1 VTVSDLR
8 TSPVL
13 APVEPS
19 AIAAPGELLAIE
31 PLTEDAAARRGFGVL
46 FWLAVGAVGVMILLA
61 ILAPIL
67 PLRDPTALDY
77 RAVNIGPSWHHW
89 LGTDDLGRDLLS
101 RVIWGSRVSL
111 IIGFG
116 SVFLGLLTGGS
127 AGMLAAYRGRGAD
140 GVLNA
145 FSFVLLAFPPILA
158 IMVIEAFW
166 GKTLLKLTL
175 LFALVAAPQL
185 FRVVRA
191 STLSVANREFVLA
204 ARTMGA
210 TTNRIIFRE
219 LLPNV
224 LPAAIS
230 FALIGVAIAIVVEG
244 SLAFL
249 GLSISLPTA
258 SLGNIINEGA
268 QLYNLQTNPWPVV
281 FPSLYIFV
289 LIVSL
294 NFIGDRLRGTYDS
307 REAKL

>member
-1 VTVSDLR
+1 VPDGATA
-8 TSPVL
+8 PVL

-19 AIAAPGELLAIE
+19 AMAAPGEILAVE
-31 PLTEDAAARRGFGVL
+31 PLTADSPARRGLGPL
-46 FWLAVGAVGVMILLA
+46 FWVALSAVGAMILLA
-61 ILAPIL
+61 LLAPIL
-67 PLRDPTALDY
+67 PLPAPTTLDY
-77 RAVNIGPSWHHW
+77 HAVNVGPSAGHI

-101 RVIWGSRVSL
+101 RIIWGSRVSL
-111 IIGFG
+111 TIGFG
-116 SVFLGLLTGGS
+116 SVIIGLLVGGS
-127 AGMLAAYRGRGAD
+127 AGMLAAYRGRGSD

-145 FSFVLLAFPPILA
+145 VSFILLAFPPILA
-158 IMVIEAFW
+158 IMVVEAFW

-191 STLSVANREFVLA
+191 NTLSYANREFVMA

-210 TTNRIIFRE
+210 STTRIIFRE

-224 LPAAIS
+224 LPSAVS

-268 QLYNLQTNPWPVV
+268 QLYNLQQNPWPVV

-294 NFIGDRLRGTYDS
+294 NFVGDRLRGTFDT
-307 REAKL
+307 REARL

>member
-1 VTVSDLR
+1 VPNGH
-8 TSPVL
+8 TSTPVL
-13 APVEPS
+13 TPVEPS
-19 AIAAPGELLAIE
+19 AVAVPGEILAIE
-31 PLTEDAAARRGFGVL
+31 PLTAESPARRGLGVL
-46 FWLAVGAVGVMILLA
+46 FWLAVGAVVVMILLA
-61 ILAPIL
+61 VLAPVL
-67 PLRDPTALDY
+67 PIRSPTALDY
-77 RAVNIGPSWHHW
+77 QNVNTGPSVHHL

-101 RVIWGSRVSL
+101 RIIWGSRVSL

-116 SVFLGLLTGGS
+116 SVILGLLVGGS
-127 AGMLAAYRGRGAD
+127 AGMLAAYRGRGTD

-145 FSFVLLAFPPILA
+145 ASFVLLAFPPILA
-158 IMVIEAFW
+158 IMVVEAFW
-166 GKTLLKLTL
+166 GKTLMKLTL

-191 STLSVANREFVLA
+191 NTLSYASREFILA

-210 TTNRIIFRE
+210 STNRIIFRE

-224 LPAAIS
+224 LPAAAS

-268 QLYNLQTNPWPVV
+268 QLYNLQQNPWPVI
-281 FPSLYIFV
+281 FPSLYIFI

-294 NFIGDRLRGTYDS
+294 NFVGDRLRGVFDP
-307 REAKL
+307 REARL

>member
-1 VTVSDLR
+1 M
-8 TSPVL
+8 
-13 APVEPS
+13 
-19 AIAAPGELLAIE
+19 AAPGEILAVE
-31 PLTEDAAARRGFGVL
+31 PLTADAPARRGFGVL
-46 FWLAVGAVGVMILLA
+46 FWLAVGAVSVMILLA
-61 ILAPIL
+61 ILVPFL
-67 PLRDPTALDY
+67 PLPAPTSLDY
-77 RAVNIGPSWHHW
+77 HAVNVGPTWHHL

-101 RVIWGSRVSL
+101 RVIWGSRVSP

-116 SVFLGLLTGGS
+116 SVFLGLLVGGS

-145 FSFVLLAFPPILA
+145 SAFILLAFPPILA
-158 IMVIEAFW
+158 IMVVEAFW
-166 GKTLLKLTL
+166 GKTLFKLTL

-191 STLSVANREFVLA
+191 NTLSYAGREFVLA
-204 ARTMGA
+204 AKTMGA
-210 TTNRIIFRE
+210 STNRIIFRE
-219 LLPNV
+219 LLPNI
-224 LPAAIS
+224 LPAAAS

-268 QLYNLQTNPWPVV
+268 QLYNLQQNPWPVI

-294 NFIGDRLRGTYDS
+294 NFIGDRLRGTYDT
-307 REAKL
+307 REARL

>member
-1 VTVSDLR
+1 VPEGHPV
-8 TSPVL
+8 PVL
-13 APVEPS
+13 PPIERASV
-19 AIAAPGELLAIE
+19 AAPGAELIAE
-31 PLTEDAAARRGFGVL
+31 PAESRAKRRTKYGVL
-46 FWLAVGAVGVMILLA
+46 FWVCVGIVGAMILLA
-61 ILAPIL
+61 VLASVLPIQS
-67 PLRDPTALDY
+67 PTSLDY
-77 RAVNIGPSWHHW
+77 QAVNSGPSLHHL

-101 RVIWGSRVSL
+101 RIIYGSRVSL

-116 SVFLGLLTGGS
+116 SVGIGLLFGGS
-127 AGMLAAYRGRGAD
+127 AGMLAAFRGRGTD

-145 FSFVLLAFPPILA
+145 LSFVLLAFPPILA

-175 LFALVAAPQL
+175 LFALVATPQL

-191 STLSVANREFVLA
+191 NTLSFANREFITA
-204 ARTMGA
+204 ARSMGA
-210 TTNRIIFRE
+210 TTNRILFKE

-224 LPAAIS
+224 LPSAVS

-268 QLYNLQTNPWPVV
+268 QLYNLQANPYPVL
-281 FPSLYIFV
+281 FPSLYIFL

-294 NFIGDRLRGTYDS
+294 NLIGDRLRASYDT